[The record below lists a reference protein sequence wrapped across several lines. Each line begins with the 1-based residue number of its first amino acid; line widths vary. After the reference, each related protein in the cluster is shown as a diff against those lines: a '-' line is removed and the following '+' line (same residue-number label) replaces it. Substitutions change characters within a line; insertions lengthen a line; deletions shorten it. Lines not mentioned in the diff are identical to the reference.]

1 MRKNGKAPRTVG
13 GLAVGF
19 YCLLLVEGRIQI
31 VDVLFIQ
38 LILGQAQ
45 PLNYPDRLEWNR
57 TSR

>member
-1 MRKNGKAPRTVG
+1 MG

-19 YCLLLVEGRIQI
+19 YWLLLVEGRIQI

>member
-1 MRKNGKAPRTVG
+1 MG

-19 YCLLLVEGRIQI
+19 YWLLLVEGRIQI

-38 LILGQAQ
+38 LILGKTQ
-45 PLNYPDRLEWNR
+45 PLNYPDRVEWKG